1 MSGDATATA
10 SVAPQHTL
18 PELVAATSATL
29 ARIAADFS
37 PAVFASS
44 LAAEDMVLTDLILKA
59 KLPIGIF
66 TLETGR
72 LHAETL
78 GMLDRIRETY
88 GHDVTPYRPDTAAVE
103 DYVKTNGLN
112 AFYDS
117 VEMRKECCR
126 IRKVDPLNR
135 ALAGNRAWVTG
146 QRRAQSTTRAG
157 LDVQEDDAAHG
168 MIKFN
173 PLADWSEADVWAYIR
188 ANAVPYNPLHDKG
201 YPSIGCEPC
210 TRAIQPGEDVRAG
223 RWWWENPESKECGLH
238 VVDGKLIRI
247 KPATASTAPSNPPP
261 DPVVDNVAPSSSNPV

>member
-1 MSGDATATA
+1 MISPDFDG
-10 SVAPQHTL
+10 
-18 PELVAATSATL
+18 LVAATGATL
-29 ARIAADFS
+29 ERIASDFT

-44 LAAEDMVLTDLILKA
+44 LAAEDMVLTDLILRA
-59 KLPIGIF
+59 KLPIRIF

-72 LHAETL
+72 LHKETL
-78 GMLDRIRETY
+78 GMLDRIHEVY
-88 GHDVTPYRPDTAAVE
+88 GYNVEAYRPDTAAV
-103 DYVKTNGLN
+103 DAYVQQNGLN

-135 ALAGNRAWVTG
+135 ALAGQRAWITG
-146 QRRAQSTTRAG
+146 QRRAQSATRTD
-157 LDVQEDDAAHG
+157 LNVQEDDAAHG
-168 MIKFN
+168 MAKFN
-173 PLADWSEADVWAYIR
+173 PLADWSEEDVWHYIR
-188 ANAVPYNPLHDKG
+188 SNNVPYNPLHDRG

-247 KPATASTAPSNPPP
+247 KQIA
-261 DPVVDNVAPSSSNPV
+261 

>member
-1 MSGDATATA
+1 MISADYDG
-10 SVAPQHTL
+10 
-18 PELVAATSATL
+18 LVAATRATL
-29 ARIAADFS
+29 ERIASDFT

-44 LAAEDMVLTDLILKA
+44 LAAEDMVLTDLILRA
-59 KLPIGIF
+59 KLPIRIF

-72 LHAETL
+72 LHKETL
-78 GMLDRIRETY
+78 GMLDRVREVY
-88 GHDVTPYRPDTAAVE
+88 GYDIEPYRPDPAAV
-103 DYVKTNGLN
+103 DAYVQQNGLN

-135 ALAGNRAWVTG
+135 ALAGQRAWITG
-146 QRRAQSTTRAG
+146 QRRAQSATRTELA
-157 LDVQEDDAAHG
+157 VQEDDAAHG
-168 MIKFN
+168 MAKFN
-173 PLADWSEADVWAYIR
+173 PLADWSEEDVWHYIR
-188 ANAVPYNPLHDKG
+188 SNDVPYNPLHDRG

-247 KPATASTAPSNPPP
+247 KQIA
-261 DPVVDNVAPSSSNPV
+261 